1 MKCNKCGNPLP
12 DTGIVCKFCGTL
24 MDQGQINYQNKMK
37 DKNDKRIMLLSEK
50 YGYNNK
56 VEYREEKENKVLGL
70 LIIVIVIV
78 FLIILTILLNK

>member
-1 MKCNKCGNPLP
+1 
-12 DTGIVCKFCGTL
+12 
-24 MDQGQINYQNKMK
+24 MK